1 MSLRQQVSNAI
12 RILRWDR
19 DVSARASHLVVKK
32 DPLITHESVILGQAG
47 SGNVSGSTFS
57 ERKIMSTKTSFK
69 RIAAVAAVAL
79 TLGGWE
85 IDFGS
90 YRRLK
95 NTLKTE
101 WPPPKWGPFLTLL
114 KS

>member
-1 MSLRQQVSNAI
+1 
-12 RILRWDR
+12 
-19 DVSARASHLVVKK
+19 
-32 DPLITHESVILGQAG
+32 
-47 SGNVSGSTFS
+47 
-57 ERKIMSTKTSFK
+57 MSTKTSFK